1 MTVDRPA
8 IPRNYIKPLSLT
20 SDQHQFS
27 PNNINR
33 QSRGRVMRINK
44 IITEEKKALIFYQI
58 LSTHFLRKYIEISLE
73 NLYVDIGANKGL
85 NDKGR

>member
-58 LSTHFLRKYIEISLE
+58 LSTHSLRKYIEISLE